1 MPILRHQL
9 GNIRVFIMVGQI
21 NKSNQQPGV
30 LTNTQQQQVDLKKD
44 NANTQAAQSQSPKA
58 ASDSVSLTPQ
68 AQQLKTLQ
76 DKAQQ
81 SPGFDS
87 EKVAELKKAI
97 TEGKYQID
105 AEKLAKNIAAFEFD
119 VYG

>member
-1 MPILRHQL
+1 
-9 GNIRVFIMVGQI
+9 MVNQI
-21 NKSNQQPGV
+21 NGSNQQANA
-30 LTNTQQQQVDLKKD
+30 LTNAKQQVDIKKD
-44 NANTQAAQSQSPKA
+44 NANTQAAQSATPKA

-68 AQQLKTLQ
+68 AKQLKTLQ

-81 SPGFDS
+81 SSGFDS
-87 EKVAELKKAI
+87 DKIAELKKAI

-105 AEKLAKNIAAFEFD
+105 SEKLAKNLADFEFN